1 MSPDAWN
8 KSPVPVF
15 ASSDETGVYGPGHN
29 SFSVDE
35 QGRDVLVFHGR
46 DDKTIQGNPLFD
58 PNRHTRVQRLY
69 YHPDG
74 TPDFGVPVG
83 AGEIPDRF
91 APVDRPGAYPAPG
104 WRAAGGRRRRPGD
117 HAVSSEGWSDRR
129 GVAGAGAAAWPG
141 PGLVAR
147 RRDRAGARGR
157 WIQPRIQRGAAF
169 GRFAAWRAVVGCR
182 SRPWLRRR
190 VICVTP
196 DGAVVVEPVEDAAG
210 RASATFV
217 VS

>member
-1 MSPDAWN
+1 
-8 KSPVPVF
+8 
-15 ASSDETGVYGPGHN
+15 
-29 SFSVDE
+29 
-35 QGRDVLVFHGR
+35 LV
-46 DDKTIQGNPLFD
+46 D

-91 APVDRPGAYPAPG
+91 APVDRPGAYLRLDGARPVVGDGALATTQFRRKAGATGVVSLEPVLRPGQVLAWSPGGAIGLAHAAEDPAQDPARSG
-104 WRAAGGRRRRPGD
+104 FRQVRGLAGGRG
-117 HAVSSEGWSDRR
+117 VS
-129 GVAGAGAAAWPG
+129 
-141 PGLVAR
+141 
-147 RRDRAGARGR
+147 
-157 WIQPRIQRGAAF
+157 
-169 GRFAAWRAVVGCR
+169 FAALAPAQGY
-182 SRPWLRRR
+182 LRHK
-190 VICVTP
+190 